1 MGFCSSFSLLVKV
14 RGERKTEI
22 AFGVIACV
30 LPQGG
35 AMVTTMDVFL
45 ICIKQVRF
53 VDEKQSILNRA
64 FFFFFFNKYAT
75 HPERIVV
82 FCE

>member
-35 AMVTTMDVFL
+35 AMVTTMDVSL
-45 ICIKQVRF
+45 TCIKPVAF
-53 VDEKQSILNRA
+53 LHEKQNLLKRA
-64 FFFFFFNKYAT
+64 FFFFFSLKSK
-75 HPERIVV
+75 
-82 FCE
+82 